1 MNNKSIYTKLME
13 ARVEFHKL
21 ELKKSGFNKFA
32 GFKYYELSDFLIP
45 GTVILQKY
53 NLCPIITFDNEMAT
67 MTLVNGDNPEEKIEF
82 TSPMRKLE
90 LKGCNE
96 IQALGGVQTYIS
108 RYLWI
113 QCLSIVEGDSF
124 DPVSGKEDKEV
135 PSRVQST
142 EQPKTMKDLT
152 GATLTD
158 KQVSRLLMIGKS
170 AGQSVELI
178 KKVAKK
184 DYGVEELNQLSK
196 KDYDALCNR
205 LEKIKK

>member
-45 GTVILQKY
+45 GTQILQKY
-53 NLCPIITFDNEMAT
+53 NLCPCISFTDELGI
-67 MTLVNGDNPEEKIEF
+67 MTLVNGDNPDEQIVF

-96 IQALGGVQTYIS
+96 VQALGGSQTYIS

-113 QCLSIVEGDSF
+113 QCLCIVEGDSF
-124 DPVSGKEDKEV
+124 DSTSGQDEV
-135 PSRVQST
+135 KAKTTST
-142 EQPKTMKDLT
+142 NTASAPTNT
-152 GATLTD
+152 ASGATLSD
-158 KQVSRLLMIGKS
+158 KQVNRLLAIGKS
-170 AGQSVELI
+170 AGQSADLI

-184 DYGVEELNQLSK
+184 DYGVDELNKLSK
-196 KDYDALCNR
+196 ADYEALCNR
-205 LEKIKK
+205 LEKAKK

>member
-45 GTVILQKY
+45 GTQILQKY
-53 NLCPIITFDNEMAT
+53 NLCPCISFTDELGI
-67 MTLVNGDNPEEKIEF
+67 MTLVNGDNPDEQIVF

-96 IQALGGVQTYIS
+96 VQALGGSQTYIS

-113 QCLSIVEGDSF
+113 QCLCIVEGDSF
-124 DPVSGKEDKEV
+124 DSTSGKEETEKAV
-135 PSRVQST
+135 AST
-142 EQPKTMKDLT
+142 NTAS
-152 GATLTD
+152 GATLSD
-158 KQVSRLLMIGKS
+158 KQVNRLLAIGKS
-170 AGQSVELI
+170 AGQSADLI

-184 DYGVEELNQLSK
+184 DYGVDELNKLSK
-196 KDYDALCNR
+196 ADYEALCNR
-205 LEKIKK
+205 LEKAKK